1 MNGVRK
7 DEDVAALGVH
17 RVADACSVS
26 RSWRSDAWA
35 AATHLSPPELPCRLV
50 VAFALPCLA
59 LPPSRWNA
67 ASILVSLRK
76 STLDE
81 GLLGS
86 WSRRSEVPVGDG
98 PDGRVCS
105 ERASSSLRMMISR
118 KANSRIPP
126 HPSRQLMTI
135 MQTDNATARDLIVPL
150 VKVKNAHVS
159 LYSAYNW

>member
-59 LPPSRWNA
+59 SFSMECCVDSRFTA
-67 ASILVSLRK
+67 
-76 STLDE
+76 
-81 GLLGS
+81 
-86 WSRRSEVPVGDG
+86 EVD
-98 PDGRVCS
+98 
-105 ERASSSLRMMISR
+105 
-118 KANSRIPP
+118 
-126 HPSRQLMTI
+126 
-135 MQTDNATARDLIVPL
+135 AR
-150 VKVKNAHVS
+150 
-159 LYSAYNW
+159 